1 MSQECVMEEISTIA
15 ELGWIRWDKV
25 RKPKI
30 EESLLLQEME
40 QLLN

>member
-1 MSQECVMEEISTIA
+1 MSQECVMEGINTIA

-25 RKPKI
+25 RKPII
-30 EESLLLQEME
+30 EESQLLLEME